1 MLLHV
6 EHEGM
11 EPFGLLLTVAPVL
24 TQTYSV
30 DYLNSLVF
38 LFVSR
43 ALSIVNF
50 KFQYRLSLWLTHTF
64 RNYSL
69 LQLGICMGTHL
80 FIWYLLRRLLAMG
93 LMECNTD
100 WKAIQQRFLPC
111 KSKHQVIS
119 FLDLALQ
126 ILHRTFFVA
135 PKA

>member
-30 DYLNSLVF
+30 DSLNSLVF

-50 KFQYRLSLWLTHTF
+50 KFQY
-64 RNYSL
+64 
-69 LQLGICMGTHL
+69 I
-80 FIWYLLRRLLAMG
+80 
-93 LMECNTD
+93 D
-100 WKAIQQRFLPC
+100 FLC
-111 KSKHQVIS
+111 G
-119 FLDLALQ
+119 
-126 ILHRTFFVA
+126 
-135 PKA
+135 